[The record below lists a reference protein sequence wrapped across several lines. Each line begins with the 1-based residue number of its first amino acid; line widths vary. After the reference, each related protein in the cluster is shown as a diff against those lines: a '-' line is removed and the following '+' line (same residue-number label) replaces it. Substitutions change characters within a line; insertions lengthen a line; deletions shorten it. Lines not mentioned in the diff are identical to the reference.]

1 MHSEIQL
8 DVHLNLALDGARRRG
23 EIVDG
28 RRGVQRDSE
37 THMLGE
43 GGDPPRA
50 QRADGRVREQDVVG
64 DLAHHLSFMRGSA
77 GESDGATAKLL
88 RGEARG
94 FVGFDVRPQCKLV
107 LGCITSGAVEV
118 TLEPIEIDDRDRRL
132 QLGKEFWHG
141 RSGRGEENAF
151 CR

>member
-1 MHSEIQL
+1 
-8 DVHLNLALDGARRRG
+8 
-23 EIVDG
+23 
-28 RRGVQRDSE
+28 
-37 THMLGE
+37 MLGQR
-43 GGDPPRA
+43 GDPPRA
-50 QRADGRVREQDVVG
+50 QRADGRVREQDVIG
-64 DLAHHLSFMRGSA
+64 DLAHHFRFMRGGA

-118 TLEPIEIDDRDRRL
+118 ALEPIEIDDRDWRL
-132 QLGKEFWHG
+132 ELGKEFWHR